1 MKDTISLLIATA
13 ILAAGGVGLYMYKS
27 NDSEEK
33 EGGGYDEDGLFGST
47 GFFGSS
53 SEEEEPELDF
63 DDYKDDYKDDYDYDY
78 EYEKSKP
85 KTRAKG
91 GKTKRNK
98 KSVGTK
104 RRYYY

>member
-27 NDSEEK
+27 NDGEEK
-33 EGGGYDEDGLFGST
+33 ESSSYDEDGLFGST
-47 GFFGSS
+47 GFFGSITD
-53 SEEEEPELDF
+53 EEEPELDF
-63 DDYKDDYKDDYDYDY
+63 DDYKDDYEEDY

-85 KTRAKG
+85 RTRAKG

>member
-27 NDSEEK
+27 NDDDGK
-33 EGGGYDEDGLFGST
+33 EGGGYDEDGLFGSN

-53 SEEEEPELDF
+53 NEEEQEQDADLGFEYDTPE
-63 DDYKDDYKDDYDYDY
+63 YDYDY
-78 EYEKSKP
+78 EKP
-85 KTRAKG
+85 KPRAKARG
-91 GKTKRNK
+91 GKTKRTK

-104 RRYYY
+104 RRYY